1 LFRQSLNL
9 SFTDIS
15 EALTNDVVNPFF
27 SWWMKLSANY
37 LKDKINIIN
46 SNELQKDIYLMRA
59 DLEKIMQELS
69 KIISDTT
76 NADFQRYFRAV
87 GQDILMGYSILNQ
100 RGELNFFQYM
110 TELTNEITTYA
121 DGNLY
126 ATDEETREKRD
137 ELVRDVMTIVS
148 ALPQ

>member
-1 LFRQSLNL
+1 
-9 SFTDIS
+9 
-15 EALTNDVVNPFF
+15 
-27 SWWMKLSANY
+27 MKLSANY

-87 GQDILMGYSILNQ
+87 GQDILRGYSILNQ
-100 RGELNFFQYM
+100 RGDLNFFQYM

>member
-1 LFRQSLNL
+1 
-9 SFTDIS
+9 
-15 EALTNDVVNPFF
+15 
-27 SWWMKLSANY
+27 
-37 LKDKINIIN
+37 
-46 SNELQKDIYLMRA
+46 MRA

>member
-1 LFRQSLNL
+1 
-9 SFTDIS
+9 
-15 EALTNDVVNPFF
+15 
-27 SWWMKLSANY
+27 
-37 LKDKINIIN
+37 
-46 SNELQKDIYLMRA
+46 
-59 DLEKIMQELS
+59 
-69 KIISDTT
+69 
-76 NADFQRYFRAV
+76 
-87 GQDILMGYSILNQ
+87 
-100 RGELNFFQYM
+100 M